1 MEMNEPVTALKGVG
15 EKSAGHFAAAGIT
28 TIEDLIGYYPV
39 RYEKYD
45 EPGLIGDEADG
56 RITAVCGFIEKTL
69 TVRRAGRYQIT
80 SGKIITPD
88 EQIPVSWFNMPYLRG
103 SIKPGVTKVFRGRV
117 KRGGKRVTL
126 QQPRVYDT
134 EEYAKKTKALQPVY
148 PLVKGLTENMLR
160 KAMAQALSGTGGGA
174 DYLPDEI
181 REKYSLGALSFAME
195 QIHFPTG
202 EHELVLARERLV
214 FDEFLFFL
222 LGIRLIRDKTVK
234 STHSYTMSPTPL
246 TARIIDSLP
255 YELTGAQQRVW
266 ADIEKEMAG
275 ETVMTRLVQGDVGSG
290 KTIIAFLALVMCAA
304 NGRQG
309 ALMVPTEVLAKQHY
323 EAFTALMEQSGVDCP
338 AVLLTG
344 SLKAKEKK
352 EAYRRITS
360 GEVKVI
366 IGTHALVQEG
376 VSYEKLSLVITDEQ
390 HRFGVRQRETL
401 AEKGEMPHTLVM
413 SATPIPRT
421 LAVILFGD
429 LNVSVIDELPKSRL
443 PIKNCVV
450 GTRYRPSAYAFIKD
464 QIKAGHQAYVVCPMV
479 DDSEL
484 VEAENV
490 TDYAMKLE
498 YELGEGIRIGILH
511 GRMKSDAKNKVMEE
525 FAAGNIDVLVA
536 TTVIE
541 VGVDV
546 PNATVMMIEN
556 AERFGLAQLH
566 QLRGR
571 VGRGSA
577 QSYCIMVSTSDE
589 EDVQKRLAV
598 MNRTND
604 GFEIAREDLKMRGP
618 GDLFGIRQ
626 SGEASFLLADVYQDA
641 DILQRAYAAS
651 EEIQGKLHEGNDPA
665 YENFN
670 VKLTAYMDEGLKN
683 LNI

>member
-1 MEMNEPVTALKGVG
+1 MEMNEPVTVLKGVG

-88 EQIPVSWFNMPYLRG
+88 EEIPVSWFNMPYLRG
-103 SIKPGVTKVFRGRV
+103 SVKPGVTKVFRGRV
-117 KRGGKRVTL
+117 KRNGKRVTL
-126 QQPRVYDT
+126 QQPRVYDPD
-134 EEYAKKTKALQPVY
+134 EYAKKTKALQPVY

-160 KAMAQALSGTGGGA
+160 KAMAQALSGTGGIA

-181 REKYSLGALSFAME
+181 REKYSLGTISFAME

-246 TARIIDSLP
+246 TGQIISGLP
-255 YELTGAQQRVW
+255 YELTGAQKRVW
-266 ADIEKEMAG
+266 ADIENEMTG
-275 ETVMTRLVQGDVGSG
+275 VTVMTRLVQGDVGSG

-323 EAFTALMEQSGVDCP
+323 EAFTTLMEQSGVDCP

-450 GTRYRPSAYAFIKD
+450 GPKYRASAYAFIRD
-464 QIKAGHQAYVVCPMV
+464 QVKAGHQAYVVCPMV
-479 DDSEL
+479 DDSDL

-498 YELGEGIRIGILH
+498 NYLKKDIRIGILH
-511 GRMKSDAKNKVMEE
+511 GRMKSDAKNKIMEA
-525 FAAGNIDVLVA
+525 FAAGEIDVLVA

-577 QSYCIMVSTSDE
+577 QSYCIMVSTSEE
-589 EDVQKRLAV
+589 EDVMKRLSV

-641 DILQRAYAAS
+641 DILQRAYTAS
-651 EEIQGKLHEGNDPA
+651 EEIQGKLHEENDPA
-665 YENFN
+665 YERLN